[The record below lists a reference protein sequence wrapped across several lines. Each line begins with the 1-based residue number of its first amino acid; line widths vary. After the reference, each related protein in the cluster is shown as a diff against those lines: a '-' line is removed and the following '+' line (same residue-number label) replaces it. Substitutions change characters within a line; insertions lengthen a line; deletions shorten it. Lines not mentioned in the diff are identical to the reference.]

1 MLDAKVGISPSRARK
16 LEDAPLCQSWAKDG
30 TPRITRDLPRGVEET
45 RVLTIGAMRARGP
58 SRATSGLR
66 GPYRTRGQLGGDDPN
81 VRRRH
86 GPSALL
92 PTVSRSG
99 SGARHGMGGTQVRER
114 PDQGARCSRPRP
126 GGGASPPT
134 CRALLGL
141 AVPLCRVRPHLSP
154 SVTGN
159 SLQPV
164 FLAALFPQLHLE
176 LLLLLNLCSICALL

>member
-16 LEDAPLCQSWAKDG
+16 LQDAPLCQSWAKDG

-114 PDQGARCSRPRP
+114 PDLGARCSRPRP
-126 GGGASPPT
+126 GGGAWGRGLPSGLPCFAGLGGSPVSRPSASV
-134 CRALLGL
+134 RLG
-141 AVPLCRVRPHLSP
+141 HWK
-154 SVTGN
+154 
-159 SLQPV
+159 
-164 FLAALFPQLHLE
+164 
-176 LLLLLNLCSICALL
+176 